1 MPLYEYK
8 CEECET
14 VSEFRMKMSDPHPEA
29 CPECGAGSL
38 RKLISQTAFQLK
50 GGGWYNEGYTGP
62 SNKKQ
67 DSNSKAKDASDSGS
81 SDSSAANSSGS
92 GDKSSKASSTKSTG
106 TE

>member
-8 CEECET
+8 CDDCGA
-14 VSEFRMKMSDPHPEA
+14 VSEFQMKMSDAHPES
-29 CPECGAGSL
+29 CPKCGAGSL

-62 SNKKQ
+62 SNKKPE
-67 DSNSKAKDASDSGS
+67 AKPKEASDKAPAEATSPSKS
-81 SDSSAANSSGS
+81 SN
-92 GDKSSKASSTKSTG
+92 DKASSSKAKSTG